1 MKKRP
6 REIIR
11 QAVYVIICLAIIISS
26 MVIFIPQE
34 KWQSNQYS
42 ISQSAEEGVA
52 PIKYREALEIANV
65 DNRPTVTSRG
75 NINRTQPIEYT
86 LYDLK
91 LNDKVILT
99 FDKIQD
105 AKECKN
111 EILEKTIELDFEIE
125 ERKSYTNDI
134 STEDKI
140 EEQKTDII
148 KEYKKPETFYPT
160 VSTYISSY
168 YGNRSMGWHS
178 GIDIAGSYADP
189 IYAYKNGEV
198 ISACY
203 SGGYGNMILVQH
215 EDGTETRYAHLSSIL
230 VSVGEYVYGGE
241 KIGLMGSTGNST
253 GNHLHFEMIINNE
266 TVNPYNY
273 IF

>member
-6 REIIR
+6 REIIK
-11 QAVYVIICLAIIISS
+11 QAAYVIICLAIIISS

-52 PIKYREALEIANV
+52 PIKYREALEMANV

-134 STEDKI
+134 STEDEI

-189 IYAYKNGEV
+189 IYAYKDGEV

>member
-6 REIIR
+6 REIIK
-11 QAVYVIICLAIIISS
+11 QVAYVIICLAIIISS

-134 STEDKI
+134 STEDEI

-189 IYAYKNGEV
+189 IYEYKDGEV

>member
-52 PIKYREALEIANV
+52 PIKYREALEIANI

-134 STEDKI
+134 STEDEI

-189 IYAYKNGEV
+189 IYAYKDGEV

>member
-42 ISQSAEEGVA
+42 ISQSAEEGIA
-52 PIKYREALEIANV
+52 PIKYREALETANV

-189 IYAYKNGEV
+189 IYAYKDGEV

>member
-6 REIIR
+6 REIIK
-11 QAVYVIICLAIIISS
+11 QAAYVIICLAIIISS

-134 STEDKI
+134 STEDEI

-189 IYAYKNGEV
+189 IYVYKDGEV

>member
-6 REIIR
+6 REIIK

-134 STEDKI
+134 STEDEI

-189 IYAYKNGEV
+189 IYAYKDGEV

-253 GNHLHFEMIINNE
+253 GNHLHFEVIINNE

>member
-6 REIIR
+6 RGIIK
-11 QAVYVIICLAIIISS
+11 QAVYIIICLAIIISS

-34 KWQSNQYS
+34 KWQGNQYS

-52 PIKYREALEIANV
+52 PIKYREALEVANV

-134 STEDKI
+134 STEDEI

-189 IYAYKNGEV
+189 IYAYKDGEV

>member
-6 REIIR
+6 RGIIK
-11 QAVYVIICLAIIISS
+11 QAVYIIICLAFIISS

-75 NINRTQPIEYT
+75 SINRTQPIEYT

-111 EILEKTIELDFEIE
+111 EILKKTIELDFEIE

-134 STEDKI
+134 STEDEI

-160 VSTYISSY
+160 ASTYISSY

-189 IYAYKNGEV
+189 IYAYKDGEV

>member
-6 REIIR
+6 REIIK

-52 PIKYREALEIANV
+52 SIKYREALEIANV

-111 EILEKTIELDFEIE
+111 EILEKTIKLDFEIE

-134 STEDKI
+134 STEDEI

-189 IYAYKNGEV
+189 IYAYKDGEV

>member
-6 REIIR
+6 REIIK

-42 ISQSAEEGVA
+42 ISQSAEEGIA

-189 IYAYKNGEV
+189 IYAYKDGEV

>member
-6 REIIR
+6 REIIK

-134 STEDKI
+134 STEDEI

-189 IYAYKNGEV
+189 IYAYKDGEV

>member
-75 NINRTQPIEYT
+75 NINRTQPIKYT

-134 STEDKI
+134 STEDEI

-189 IYAYKNGEV
+189 IYAYKDGEV

>member
-6 REIIR
+6 RGIIR
-11 QAVYVIICLAIIISS
+11 QAVYIIICLAIIISS

-134 STEDKI
+134 STEDEI

-189 IYAYKNGEV
+189 IYAYKDGEV
-198 ISACY
+198 ILACY

>member
-6 REIIR
+6 REIIK
-11 QAVYVIICLAIIISS
+11 QASYVIICLAIIISS

-42 ISQSAEEGVA
+42 ISQSAEEGVS

-134 STEDKI
+134 STEDEI

-189 IYAYKNGEV
+189 IYAYKDGEV

-241 KIGLMGSTGNST
+241 KIGLMGSTGRST
-253 GNHLHFEMIINNE
+253 GNHLHFEVIINGD

>member
-52 PIKYREALEIANV
+52 PIKYREALEIANI

-91 LNDKVILT
+91 LNDKIILT

-134 STEDKI
+134 STEDEI

-160 VSTYISSY
+160 ASTYISSY

-189 IYAYKNGEV
+189 IYAYKDGEV

>member
-111 EILEKTIELDFEIE
+111 EILEKTIKLDFEIE

-134 STEDKI
+134 STEDEI

-189 IYAYKNGEV
+189 IYAYKDGEV

>member
-6 REIIR
+6 RGIIK
-11 QAVYVIICLAIIISS
+11 QAVYIIICLAFIISS
-26 MVIFIPQE
+26 MVIFIPQG

-75 NINRTQPIEYT
+75 SINRTQPIEYT

-111 EILEKTIELDFEIE
+111 EILKKTIELDFEIE

-134 STEDKI
+134 STEDEI

-160 VSTYISSY
+160 ASTYISSY

-189 IYAYKNGEV
+189 IYAYKDGEV

>member
-6 REIIR
+6 REIIG

-52 PIKYREALEIANV
+52 PIKYKEALEIANV

-134 STEDKI
+134 STEDEI

-189 IYAYKNGEV
+189 IYAYKDGEV

>member
-52 PIKYREALEIANV
+52 TIKYREALEIANV

-134 STEDKI
+134 STEDEI

-189 IYAYKNGEV
+189 IYAYKDGEV

>member
-6 REIIR
+6 REIIK

-105 AKECKN
+105 AKKCKN

-134 STEDKI
+134 STEDEI

-189 IYAYKNGEV
+189 IYAYKDGEV